1 MQAHREAV
9 LPEYL
14 PVWLKRG
21 RGNRERALATGLT
34 KAGYNPVAIV
44 AAALKLARA
53 EEKQRPVAPHPL
65 YLGGTRVGYD

>member
-21 RGNRERALATGLT
+21 RGNRERALATDLT
-34 KAGYNPVAIV
+34 KAGYNPVAIA
-44 AAALKLARA
+44 AAALKLRPK
-53 EEKQRPVAPHPL
+53 EKQRPVAPHPL
-65 YLGGTRVGYD
+65 YLGGTRL